1 MTYRV
6 QQYKETTAVITT
18 PRNSTTALSSANI
31 SSVLRQAVAV
41 VRWPFTNRY
50 AAPIWLLVRLYVG
63 WIFLTMGLGK
73 LQTGFLAS
81 DQIGPMLK
89 LVADGT
95 ITIPLPFYR
104 DVAAMLVDLGVTPM
118 ISFSMPFLELAVAIA
133 MFTGVLTPVAAIG
146 ALLLNINFVLSG
158 IGNLTF
164 DGPYMVAEILIAMA
178 YPVAGVIGF
187 QKLAMRLLGSVVS
200 KIRPARRSEA
210 ASAQVS

>member
-6 QQYKETTAVITT
+6 QQYKETTAMITT
-18 PRNSTTALSSANI
+18 PRNSTTALNPANI
-31 SSVLRQAVAV
+31 SSVLRQALAV
-41 VRWPFTNRY
+41 IRWPFTNRY

-63 WIFLTMGLGK
+63 WIFVTMALGK
-73 LQTGFLAS
+73 IQTGFLTS
-81 DQIGPMLK
+81 DQIGPILK
-89 LVADGT
+89 LVANGT

-118 ISFSMPFLELAVAIA
+118 ISFSMPFLELAVALA
-133 MFTGVLTPVAAIG
+133 LFTGVLTPVAAIG

-158 IGNLTF
+158 IGNITF

-187 QKLAMRLLGSVVS
+187 EKLALRILKTMVAKV
-200 KIRPARRSEA
+200 RPARQQTA
-210 ASAQVS
+210 APAK